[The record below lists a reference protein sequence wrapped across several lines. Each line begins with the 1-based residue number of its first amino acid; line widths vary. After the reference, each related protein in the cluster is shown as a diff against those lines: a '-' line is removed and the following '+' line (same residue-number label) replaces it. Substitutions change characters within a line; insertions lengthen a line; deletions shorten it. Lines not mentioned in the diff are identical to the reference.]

1 MGTEGLSDRIAR
13 SLRTLRDARGLTQE
27 QVARLAGVPRATWAN
42 LEAGGG
48 NPTLAVLHRVAGVL
62 QVPLEELIAEPRA
75 ACRFY
80 PRDQLTEKRGG
91 DVRLRNLL
99 PDPLPGMVL
108 DRMDLPP
115 RSQLTGVPHM
125 PGTREYLACEAG
137 TIVLAA
143 AGERWTL
150 RAGDV
155 VVFRGDQRHSYRT
168 PAPSS
173 PSATAWCCWSRFPE
187 PTLRRR
193 SGQRHPEERG
203 EDPGG
208 EADEE
213 RDGQVVVDAQRQEL
227 AARRGE
233 RDRARGA
240 GERQRRG
247 GGAPTEHEGHDHER
261 RRREGERALEGPVA
275 RCAGARSGCRRRRRA
290 GRRRQACR

>member
-1 MGTEGLSDRIAR
+1 MPYARGCSRATRSTSSPLRATKATAAPRPSTSRTSASPRPVVPPVMATRRPWRSCVDSASSRGSMCGLLSSPCRGKIAPRLPSIDWNVDGLSEYQTMGAEGLSDRIAR

-48 NPTLAVLHRVAGVL
+48 NPTLAVLHRVAQAL
-62 QVPLEELIAEPRA
+62 QVPLDELIAEPRA

-80 PRDQLTEKRGG
+80 PRDQLTEKRRG

-99 PDPLPGMVL
+99 PDPLPGVVL
-108 DRMDLPP
+108 DRMELPP

-155 VVFRGDQRHSYRT
+155 VVFRGDQRHSY
-168 PAPSS
+168 AN
-173 PSATAWCCWSRFPE
+173 
-187 PTLRRR
+187 
-193 SGQRHPEERG
+193 
-203 EDPGG
+203 PGAAIAVG
-208 EADEE
+208 YS
-213 RDGQVVVDAQRQEL
+213 VVLLV
-227 AARRGE
+227 
-233 RDRARGA
+233 
-240 GERQRRG
+240 
-247 GGAPTEHEGHDHER
+247 
-261 RRREGERALEGPVA
+261 PV
-275 RCAGARSGCRRRRRA
+275 S
-290 GRRRQACR
+290 